1 MAGVTKTKLK
11 NKERNLKRVEW
22 DSTTQHAFMRLSS
35 ILLEIASSQNGGDSH
50 EPIERQSKIT
60 KKGGKGK

>member
-1 MAGVTKTKLK
+1 MAGVSKTKLK

-35 ILLEIASSQNGGDSH
+35 ILLEIASSQNGGDRN
-50 EPIERQSKIT
+50 ENIKRKPTTINT
-60 KKGGKGK
+60 GGKEQ